1 MISIPAIDIIQGK
14 VVRLTKGEFDQ
25 QTNYDTDL
33 VTLAKT
39 FEDAGA
45 ERLHIIDLDAARG
58 RAHNRD
64 IIYEVLK
71 ATNLKV
77 QLGGGIRSKV
87 VLDECLDNGV
97 AACII
102 GSLAVKDK
110 EVVTQWLNTYG
121 SDRIIIGTDVRDNFI
136 ATDGWLRTSNIGI
149 EEFVRYYQ
157 TIGAKQFL
165 CTDIALDGTL
175 AGPSLALYQR
185 LTKQFSNLHIIA
197 SGGVSSLEDL
207 DKLSASGVSA
217 VVIGKA
223 LLEGKIDIKKLYS

>member
-157 TIGAKQFL
+157 TRGAKQFL

-185 LTKQFSNLHIIA
+185 LTKQFSDLHIIA